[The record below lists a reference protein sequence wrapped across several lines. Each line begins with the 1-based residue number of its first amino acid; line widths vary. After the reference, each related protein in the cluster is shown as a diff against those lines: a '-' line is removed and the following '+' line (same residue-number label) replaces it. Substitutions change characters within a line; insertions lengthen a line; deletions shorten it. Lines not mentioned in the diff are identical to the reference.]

1 VVRAVATEDFGR
13 CHGANVTPYR
23 RDVSTR
29 KRVTLFTTL
38 GVVKRYLTPHNGDMS
53 HYYEPQEPANQ
64 EAWEQFEELQADNEL
79 PEYDDTEAGFEV
91 WLRDMEDAAVEA
103 KHDL

>member
-1 VVRAVATEDFGR
+1 
-13 CHGANVTPYR
+13 
-23 RDVSTR
+23 
-29 KRVTLFTTL
+29 
-38 GVVKRYLTPHNGDMS
+38 MS